1 MCLCPATNLQTLDSS
16 SIKWRI
22 YDYKRVTSSE
32 GETLNDLKFSGGLAL
47 WLAQSKSLNI
57 LLTTETAESAY
68 LVPKNSMSNETGGA
82 QKGGVMDS
90 SLPSWLS
97 PTHHPDPTTNRS
109 NHMCFTRVINC
120 SWSIYGQQRHH

>member
-32 GETLNDLKFSGGLAL
+32 GETLNDLKISGGLAL
-47 WLAQSKSLNI
+47 WLAQSESLNI

-68 LVPKNSMSNETGGA
+68 LVPKNSMLNETGRA
-82 QKGGVMDS
+82 QKGGG
-90 SLPSWLS
+90 
-97 PTHHPDPTTNRS
+97 
-109 NHMCFTRVINC
+109 
-120 SWSIYGQQRHH
+120 YGF